1 MQVDN
6 FDVPDLRQRLLEA
19 ALSPPSIV
27 KAQVACGVS
36 DAHSMV
42 KLSLCA
48 FIKFKLY
55 WEICVVECCKMN

>member
-19 ALSPPSIV
+19 ALFPPSIV
-27 KAQVACGVS
+27 KARVACGVS

-42 KLSLCA
+42 ISVLLCLDQILDVVGKFVLSSD
-48 FIKFKLY
+48 
-55 WEICVVECCKMN
+55 V